1 MSLSPLRLRILHSN
15 DIHSHFEQ
23 MPLVAAAFEELR
35 SAMGDAPTLTL
46 DIGDHLDRVSPI
58 TEGSGGRANLDIM
71 DATGYDAITIGNN
84 EGLTFTAEALNELYG
99 GGNSSFKVLCSN
111 LKEAA
116 TGNYPDWGAPYHI
129 VNKGGIEIAMIGVT
143 ACYPDFYSLLGW
155 SIEDPLPAV
164 SELVRQ
170 LRSKVDLVIVL
181 SHLGLKQDERMASE
195 IQGID
200 LILGGHTHHLL
211 EQPLRIGSTMLCGAG
226 KFGQYIGVVDIG
238 LDPVTR
244 KPQQM
249 EGYVRELKRSAD
261 EQREW
266 QEPSAPSAG
275 SLEHR
280 LEELIE
286 KHRLEAGQVL
296 DREVAWL
303 EQAMEADSYQEA
315 PLGNLLA
322 QALRRFTGA
331 DIGLVNAG
339 QFLEGLEPG
348 RVTLGRLLDICPSP
362 INPSIML
369 LSGQQILQA
378 LEESLLPEFTEK
390 RIYGFGFRGKV
401 LGMLNVDGM
410 TVEYD
415 PAGPAYG
422 KIKQVRL
429 GGGEPLRPER
439 EYKVGSIDMFT
450 FGTGY
455 LSLSQS
461 SQKEY
466 FLPEFIRDLIR
477 RALNDP
483 EAILSSGSPRWIQV
497 PNL

>member
-23 MPLVAAAFEELR
+23 MPLIAEAFEELR
-35 SAMGDAPTLTL
+35 LAMGDAPTLTL

-58 TEGSGGRANLDIM
+58 TEGSEGRANLDIM
-71 DATGYDAITIGNN
+71 TATGYDAITIGNN
-84 EGLTFTAEALNELYG
+84 EGLTFPAEALNELYG
-99 GGNSSFKVLCSN
+99 SVHSSMKVLCSN
-111 LKEAA
+111 LKDTA
-116 TGNYPDWGAPYHI
+116 TGDYPSWGAPYCI
-129 VNKGGIEIAMIGVT
+129 VNKGGIEIGMIGVT

-155 SIEDPLPAV
+155 TIEDPLPVVA
-164 SELVRQ
+164 ELVGQ
-170 LRSKVDLVIVL
+170 LRPKVDLIVVL
-181 SHLGLKQDERMASE
+181 SHLGLKQDERMASD

-211 EQPLRIGSTMLCGAG
+211 EQPLRIGSAMLCGAG

-238 LDPVTR
+238 LEPVTR
-244 KPQQM
+244 KPMQM
-249 EGYVRELKRSAD
+249 EGYVRELKRDDA
-261 EQREW
+261 EQQER
-266 QEPSAPSAG
+266 QEPSPSSA
-275 SLEHR
+275 SLLGQR
-280 LEELIE
+280 LEERIA

-296 DREVAWL
+296 DREAAWL
-303 EQAMEADSYQEA
+303 EQAMAADSYQEA

-322 QALRRFTGA
+322 QALRQFTGA

-362 INPSIML
+362 INPSLML

-415 PAGPAYG
+415 PDGPAYG
-422 KIKQVRL
+422 KIRQVRL
-429 GGGEPLRPER
+429 GGCEPLRPER

-461 SQKEY
+461 RHKEY

-483 EAILSSGSPRWIQV
+483 EAILMSGNRRWIPV
-497 PNL
+497 PHA